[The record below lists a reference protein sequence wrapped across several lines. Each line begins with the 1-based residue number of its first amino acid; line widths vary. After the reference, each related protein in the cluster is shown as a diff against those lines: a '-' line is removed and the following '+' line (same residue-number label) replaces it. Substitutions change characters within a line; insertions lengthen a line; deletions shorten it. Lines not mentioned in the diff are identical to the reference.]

1 MARMTQAALGIGCLA
16 GGAPVLHAAQWS
28 FSPQASIWV
37 DDDSNRYLGIDARA
51 SQSAY
56 VNPSA
61 VFQWSSDTSQLS
73 LTPWLMWQ
81 QISDSAYAD
90 VHSESLNGQYNW
102 TGELG
107 QLTLQGG
114 FADYSTL
121 ATQLP
126 DTGLVAPGVNRR
138 TKQGSLFFSHLQTER
153 RSLIL
158 QMSWMDLGYYGP
170 NSEYV
175 NLLAGYKYATVSV
188 GEMFNLTPQT
198 SLTPTLFDNQVITA
212 LSYGKSRESGL
223 RLDFQH
229 SFTERTSVKAYV
241 GASQQSS
248 QTVVQTLVLVDG
260 GLALQDSL
268 HPTSRI
274 GALGGFTLSLATLR
288 GHLDLDYANSLQPY
302 SGGVVAQRQALTL
315 SDTQSVSD
323 KVDVRV
329 SAARIQNSHSAVVL
343 DIDRAFYDTAT
354 LGVDWHFAESWRL
367 HSEVGV
373 THTDTLTFATAAV
386 AQPITEWRIAL
397 SVSWMPL
404 PTQRTF

>member
-1 MARMTQAALGIGCLA
+1 MTRMTQAALGIGCLA
-16 GGAPVLHAAQWS
+16 GGAPALHAAQWS
-28 FSPQASIWV
+28 FAPQASIWM
-37 DDDSNRYLGIDARA
+37 DDDSNRYLGVGGRS

-73 LTPWLMWQ
+73 LTPWLIWQ
-81 QISDSAYAD
+81 QVSDSAYAN

-114 FADYSTL
+114 VADYSAL
-121 ATQLP
+121 ATQIP

-138 TKQGSLFFSHLQTER
+138 TKQGSLFFSHVQSER

-158 QMSWMDLGYYGP
+158 QLSWLDLGYYGP
-170 NSEYV
+170 NSQFV
-175 NLLAGYKYATVSV
+175 NLLSGYKYATVSV
-188 GEMFNLTPQT
+188 GEMFNLTPTT

-223 RLDFQH
+223 RLNLEH
-229 SFTERTSVKAYV
+229 SFTERTSLKAYV
-241 GASQQSS
+241 GASQQAS
-248 QTVVQTLVLVDG
+248 QKVVQTVVLVDG
-260 GLALQDSL
+260 AAFLQESL
-268 HPTSRI
+268 QPTNRI
-274 GALGGFTLSLATLR
+274 GALGGFTLSLATLS

-323 KVDVRV
+323 KFDLRV

-354 LGVDWHFAESWRL
+354 FGVDWHFAESWRL

-386 AQPITEWRIAL
+386 AQPITEWRVAL

>member
-16 GGAPVLHAAQWS
+16 GGAPALQAAQWS
-28 FSPQASIWV
+28 FAPQASIWM
-37 DDDSNRYLGIDARA
+37 DDDSNRYLEVGARN
-51 SQSAY
+51 SQSVY

-81 QISDSAYAD
+81 QISDSAYAN

-121 ATQLP
+121 ATQIP

-138 TKQGSLFFSHLQTER
+138 TKQGSLLFSHLQTER

-158 QMSWMDLGYYGP
+158 QLSWQDLGYYGP
-170 NSEYV
+170 NSEVV

-188 GEMFNLTPQT
+188 GEMFNLTPET
-198 SLTPTLFDNQVITA
+198 SLTPTVFDNQVITP
-212 LSYGKSRESGL
+212 LSYGKSRETGL

-229 SFTERTSVKAYV
+229 SFTERTSLKAYA
-241 GASQQSS
+241 GASQQAS
-248 QTVVQTLVLVDG
+248 QKVVQTLVLIDG
-260 GLALQDSL
+260 GLGLQESL
-268 HPTSRI
+268 QPTSRI
-274 GALGGFTLSLATLR
+274 GALGGFTLSRATLS

-302 SGGVVAQRQALTL
+302 SGGVVAQRQTLTL
-315 SDTQSVSD
+315 SDTQSVSE

-343 DIDRAFYDTAT
+343 DIDRPFYDTAT

-367 HSEVGV
+367 HSEVAV
-373 THTDTLTFATAAV
+373 THTDTLAFATAAV
-386 AQPITEWRIAL
+386 AQPTTEWRVAV
-397 SVSWMPL
+397 SVSWLPL